1 MRYLR
6 IPHITM
12 PISTMAATAIAVP
25 YRLAWRPADRRRRPE
40 SPAPRTPL
48 PHGATHGVPSKEPA
62 VGHLRR
68 ASQCEDDGPKKARRA
83 DRGTPQS
90 HPCRP
95 GSRGLQHATNATPI
109 EPPRDEATT
118 VTVWHGISAPRN
130 RDTLAETSRHTVDP
144 GGVVAEDGPKTRRV
158 DPGEHADFGCEA
170 PLTPP
175 RRNRPRRG
183 PQDLP
188 RPQRHRCLKHQRLTP
203 RLTGEAHP
211 SGRTPHRGRGPV
223 GGRAGRM
230 RCHRAAVVCVPPPW
244 RPQRTTP
251 APQTGPTL
259 PRRPSQPLSPPS
271 SGQTVH
277 LPATG
282 AGHGWRVSPRT
293 TVTAATSSNAC
304 RSCLLHVYS
313 ARSTVPLT
321 FTRSC
326 SIVESRSWSM
336 RVSI

>member
-1 MRYLR
+1 
-6 IPHITM
+6 M

-144 GGVVAEDGPKTRRV
+144 GGVVPEDGPKTRRV

-211 SGRTPHRGRGPV
+211 SPKLR
-223 GGRAGRM
+223 
-230 RCHRAAVVCVPPPW
+230 
-244 RPQRTTP
+244 
-251 APQTGPTL
+251 
-259 PRRPSQPLSPPS
+259 LS
-271 SGQTVH
+271 G
-277 LPATG
+277 
-282 AGHGWRVSPRT
+282 
-293 TVTAATSSNAC
+293 
-304 RSCLLHVYS
+304 
-313 ARSTVPLT
+313 
-321 FTRSC
+321 
-326 SIVESRSWSM
+326 
-336 RVSI
+336 